1 MSTQVVREEHRG
13 LQWVVVA
20 MEAVAEEAA
29 EAMAAAEASAAGTA
43 AVVSAGTA
51 AVVSAGTAAGEVS
64 RVLHLSLH

>member
-51 AVVSAGTAAGEVS
+51 AGEVS